1 MNRWRSCKVLAKK
14 TKKCK
19 ETTFFEINWGWRY
32 LDIHIIVIIQVWSIH
47 SVGMI
52 QQSVVMDKIVQL
64 IWIIAVCFIVLI
76 SYGGFFYKLIEPH
89 HLFGNIC
96 EHVSIE
102 KLVHS
107 KEWTEIAHL
116 HSLRKDENHIPNHCW
131 KKLRPVWG
139 GCNLLGLYVFLK
151 TGQPMLKLHCVAKK
165 AFAMIWSSGQVSSY
179 LRQCINQSE
188 RL

>member
-1 MNRWRSCKVLAKK
+1 MLRNYIFWDKLRVKILRYTYNSNHTSVEYSLSGDDSTIRSDGQNRAVDMDYYSMFHC
-14 TKKCK
+14 
-19 ETTFFEINWGWRY
+19 F
-32 LDIHIIVIIQVWSIH
+32 DILW
-47 SVGMI
+47 
-52 QQSVVMDKIVQL
+52 
-64 IWIIAVCFIVLI
+64 WI
-76 SYGGFFYKLIEPH
+76 FYKLIEPH

-96 EHVSIE
+96 EHVPIE

-116 HSLRKDENHIPNHCW
+116 HSLRKMKIISHHCW
-131 KKLRPVWG
+131 KTLCPVWG

-165 AFAMIWSSGQVSSY
+165 TFAMIWSGGQVSSC

>member
-1 MNRWRSCKVLAKK
+1 MLRNYIFWDKLRVKILRYIYSNHTSVEYSLSGDDSTIRSDGQNRAV
-14 TKKCK
+14 
-19 ETTFFEINWGWRY
+19 
-32 LDIHIIVIIQVWSIH
+32 D
-47 SVGMI
+47 
-52 QQSVVMDKIVQL
+52 MDYYDMFH
-64 IWIIAVCFIVLI
+64 CFIVSI
-76 SYGGFFYKLIEPH
+76 PYGGFSKLIKLH

-96 EHVSIE
+96 EHVPIE

-131 KKLRPVWG
+131 KRLCPVWG

-151 TGQPMLKLHCVAKK
+151 TDQPMLKLHCVGKK
-165 AFAMIWSSGQVSSY
+165 TFAMIWSSGQVSSY